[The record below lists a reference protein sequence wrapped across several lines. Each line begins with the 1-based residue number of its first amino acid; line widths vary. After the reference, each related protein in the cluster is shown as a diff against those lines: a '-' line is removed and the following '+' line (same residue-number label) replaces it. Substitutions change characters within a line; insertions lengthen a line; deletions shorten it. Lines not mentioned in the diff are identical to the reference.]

1 MTMYNQPIA
10 TKQDEIDN
18 LISVIRARLLF
29 GQTKFE
35 IGRDLGR
42 KYSQDKIYLAYV
54 AATMLNEA

>member
-1 MTMYNQPIA
+1 MYNQPIA
-10 TKQDEIDN
+10 TSADEIDN
-18 LISVIRARLLF
+18 LITVVRARINF

-54 AATMLNEA
+54 AATMLIEAS